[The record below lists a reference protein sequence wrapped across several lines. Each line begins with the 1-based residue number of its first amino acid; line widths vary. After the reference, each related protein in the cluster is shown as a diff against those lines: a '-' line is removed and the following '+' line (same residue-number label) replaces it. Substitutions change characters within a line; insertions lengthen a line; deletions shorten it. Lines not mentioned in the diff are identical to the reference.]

1 MALTLSE
8 YDVQYPPKHK
18 MPKEQGGFRLC
29 KLIQY
34 PERTD
39 EDGTIRPQSEWLM
52 TTAFSTTM
60 EWKGIT
66 ISASVWS
73 RGETNI
79 PRKEEVSL
87 WLNGASDEALLK
99 LVEDNIG
106 YVYMHESLTMLP
118 MTVSEYEE
126 YLSKNIPNM
135 KKASTITADAVP
147 AQYINQYSQH
157 RSGGNTWP
165 IVGYV
170 C

>member
-73 RGETNI
+73 
-79 PRKEEVSL
+79 
-87 WLNGASDEALLK
+87 LK
-99 LVEDNIG
+99 I
-106 YVYMHESLTMLP
+106 
-118 MTVSEYEE
+118 
-126 YLSKNIPNM
+126 
-135 KKASTITADAVP
+135 STI
-147 AQYINQYSQH
+147 
-157 RSGGNTWP
+157 
-165 IVGYV
+165 V
-170 C
+170 CSFLGLPEGFPL